1 MFQPQYI
8 SLPSF
13 DIDTS
18 IVENIFSTIAKQC
31 SLSQNGVVTIVFVD
45 DATIQ
50 NLNHTYRQK
59 DSVTDVLSFHYF
71 DDFSEVSS
79 EDIAGELI
87 FCESKILSQAQ
98 EYGLGNQKEFYKLLI
113 HSILHLLGY
122 DHEEEADYE
131 VMQKLEDQIALE
143 IFREKLA

>member
-31 SLSQNGVVTIVFVD
+31 SLPQNGVVTIVFVD

-71 DDFSEVSS
+71 DDFSELSS

-143 IFREKLA
+143 IFHEKLA